1 MAKSRKATN
10 LTSDDMGASIHAVAP
25 EDDYESQGTDAASKA
40 QEHLTGLGEALASL
54 NLAIKTPTTKR
65 DKLQAD
71 IGSLAPSEP
80 AQVKGKRGRPAAS
93 KPATVKPAT
102 NGKRTRG
109 KGIDPDKV
117 YALLEKNNGSK
128 REAIAQEL
136 GVESKQL
143 SAPLAKLK
151 AEGRARITGKT
162 KNSLWFRA

>member
-80 AQVKGKRGRPAAS
+80 AQVKRRGRPAGQA
-93 KPATVKPAT
+93 KPAKPAST
-102 NGKRTRG
+102 GKRTRG
-109 KGIDPDKV
+109 NGIDPDKV